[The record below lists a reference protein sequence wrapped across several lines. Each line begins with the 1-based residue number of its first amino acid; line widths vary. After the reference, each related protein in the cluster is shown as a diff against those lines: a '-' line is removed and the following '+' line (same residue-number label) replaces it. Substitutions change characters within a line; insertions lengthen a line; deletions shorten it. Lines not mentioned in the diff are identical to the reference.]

1 METLT
6 LQIEGMSCG
15 HCVTRVEKTLSR
27 IEGVDV
33 GKVEVGAAELRYD
46 PARVEPARILEAIDD
61 LGFQPQV
68 AGASV

>member
-1 METLT
+1 MENLT

-15 HCVTRVEKTLSR
+15 HCVARVEKTLSR

-46 PARVEPARILEAIDD
+46 PVRVEPARILEAIDD
-61 LGFQPQV
+61 LGFRPQV